1 MSPQN
6 APSEVN
12 VIDFHTHTILSDG
25 ALIASELV
33 RRACNIGYRAIG
45 LADHADGSNLE
56 WLVPNLVKVAR
67 ELNRHQETF
76 VIPGIEITHAP
87 PAQISE
93 LVDQARRLGAV
104 FVVVHG
110 ESPVEPV
117 APGTNLAGIEAGAD
131 ILAHPGFI
139 TPSEARLAADKG
151 VFLEITARAGHSMA
165 NGHVARTALEQGA
178 RLVVNTDTHSP
189 GDLITAETA
198 LRVLVGAGLT
208 EIQAGEVLENNEEL
222 LATLQRRFI

>member
-1 MSPQN
+1 M
-6 APSEVN
+6 
-12 VIDFHTHTILSDG
+12 
-25 ALIASELV
+25 
-33 RRACNIGYRAIG
+33 
-45 LADHADGSNLE
+45 
-56 WLVPNLVKVAR
+56 
-67 ELNRHQETF
+67 
-76 VIPGIEITHAP
+76 IPGVEITHAP

-93 LVDQARRLGAV
+93 LVDQARGLGAV

-151 VFLEITARAGHSMA
+151 VFLEITARTGHSLT
-165 NGHVARTALEQGA
+165 NGHVARTALGQGA
-178 RLVVNTDTHSP
+178 RLIVDTDTHSP
-189 GDLITAETA
+189 GDLITGETA

-208 EIQAGEVLENNEEL
+208 EVQAGQVLENNEEL
-222 LATLQRRFI
+222 LATLRRRFA

>member
-1 MSPQN
+1 MSPEN

-25 ALIASELV
+25 ELIASELV

-76 VIPGIEITHAP
+76 VIPGVEITHAP

-110 ESPVEPV
+110 ESPV
-117 APGTNLAGIEAGAD
+117 GTSRARDKSGG
-131 ILAHPGFI
+131 HRGRRGH
-139 TPSEARLAADKG
+139 TGPSRFHYPLRGSARCG
-151 VFLEITARAGHSMA
+151 QR
-165 NGHVARTALEQGA
+165 
-178 RLVVNTDTHSP
+178 
-189 GDLITAETA
+189 
-198 LRVLVGAGLT
+198 GLS
-208 EIQAGEVLENNEEL
+208 GNYG
-222 LATLQRRFI
+222 

>member
-1 MSPQN
+1 MSPEN

-25 ALIASELV
+25 ELIASELV

-76 VIPGIEITHAP
+76 VIPGVEITHAP

-93 LVDQARRLGAV
+93 LVDQARGLGAV

-117 APGTNLAGIEAGAD
+117 APGTNRAGIEAGAD
-131 ILAHPGFI
+131 ILAAKAFDAQPLGI
-139 TPSEARLAADKG
+139 GIATVLA
-151 VFLEITARAGHSMA
+151 
-165 NGHVARTALEQGA
+165 
-178 RLVVNTDTHSP
+178 
-189 GDLITAETA
+189 
-198 LRVLVGAGLT
+198 
-208 EIQAGEVLENNEEL
+208 
-222 LATLQRRFI
+222 